1 MLSRNRFSFRLA
13 GVGLICA
20 LSAATLLGRMI
31 YLSVVEGPALVDD
44 LAKFVCGDTVKMSYR
59 GPILDRNGVALA
71 TSTESYQVAL
81 RRKEYRYDPGHAT
94 KLARLL
100 DRDQAS
106 LDEILRSNPSKF
118 IWLSRS
124 IDVDAANA
132 LRRLSIRGVDV
143 HRDQHRTYPQ
153 GPLAAHVV
161 RFVGVDAQGL
171 EGIERVFD
179 KAIRGT
185 PVSRRVCKDS
195 RGRVFLS
202 NAERAG
208 VNRGATVQLTLDA
221 TLQSIAESELNR
233 QIEDSRAV
241 GGSVVILDPRS
252 GEILAMAN
260 APSFD
265 PNYYGRFPANNRRN
279 RVVTDVFEPGS
290 TLKPFLVAA
299 ALNVGAVSVEDTL
312 YCENGSMRVGGWTIH
327 DHHPHEYLTV
337 PEIIKVSSN
346 ICSAKLGARLGVD
359 LFHAYLTR
367 FGFSRKPGS
376 GLPGEVSGLL
386 KPPSAWRA
394 INLANISFGQGISVS
409 ALQLAK
415 AFAVIANDGVVV
427 RPFIVKRVTAPNGE
441 VLHSNSTQSQDRV
454 VSVEVARQVGAML
467 EAVVAEGGT
476 APRARLEGIRVAGK
490 TGTAQKAENGHYSKD
505 RWLAS
510 FVGYLPADAPRM
522 VIAVTIDEPHSSHF
536 GGVVAAPVFR
546 RVAEAS
552 LDYMHIHR
560 APTLVAPVV
569 AVEVPPVGVEIATVS
584 TFDGTMPDLHGLSLR
599 SAMRAVDG
607 CDCMVSIDGS
617 GYVVEQEPKPGVE
630 LAARDDVVLRL
641 ASSAS
646 P

>member
-1 MLSRNRFSFRLA
+1 MCAVSA
-13 GVGLICA
+13 G
-20 LSAATLLGRMI
+20 TLLGRMI
-31 YLSVVEGPALVDD
+31 YLSVVEGPGLVDD

-81 RRKEYRYDPGHAT
+81 RRKEYNYDPGHAA

-100 DRDQAS
+100 DRDQVS
-106 LDEILRSNPSKF
+106 LDETLRSDPAKF
-118 IWLSRS
+118 IWLSRNL
-124 IDVDAANA
+124 DVDAANA
-132 LRRLSIRGVDV
+132 LRRLAIRGIDV

-161 RFVGVDAQGL
+161 GFVGVDAQGL

-208 VNRGATVQLTLDA
+208 VNRGATVELTLDA

-233 QIEDSRAV
+233 QIEETRAV

-260 APSFD
+260 APGFD
-265 PNYYGRFPANNRRN
+265 PNYFARAPAANRRN
-279 RVVTDVFEPGS
+279 RVVTDSFEPGS

-299 ALNVGAVSVEDTL
+299 ALDVGAVSVEDTF

-376 GLPGEVSGLL
+376 GLPGEVAGLL

-394 INLANISFGQGISVS
+394 INLANISFGQGISVT

-415 AFAVIANDGVVV
+415 AFAVIANGGVDV
-427 RPFIVKRVTAPNGE
+427 RPSIVKRVTAPNGE
-441 VLHSNSTQSQDRV
+441 ILHSRTRGPQDRV
-454 VSVEVARQVGAML
+454 VSAEVARQVGAML

-476 APRARLEGIRVAGK
+476 APRARVEGIRVAGK

-510 FVGYLPADAPRM
+510 FVGYLPADDPRM
-522 VIAVTIDEPHSSHF
+522 VIAVTVDEPHTNHF

-546 RVAEAS
+546 HIAEAS
-552 LDYMHIHR
+552 LDYMRIHR
-560 APTLVAPVV
+560 APTLITPVV
-569 AVEVPPVGVEIATVS
+569 ALDVPSATAESTAVP

-617 GYVVEQEPKPGVE
+617 GYIVEQKPKPGAK
-630 LAARDDVVLRL
+630 LAASDAVVLRL